1 MRKITRF
8 FIVILTMLM
17 TNNILFGQSELEN
30 FTKSETELKKLKKKE
45 LREYVSF
52 LENISDS
59 LLRKKNDNIVGLQSQ
74 LKEKKN
80 RIISIENEIEKLKAL
95 QSKLESEKSE
105 LQSEKSK
112 LESEKSE
119 LQSEKSELQSEKSK
133 LESEKSELE
142 NKLEKL
148 SILVSKNNEEL
159 NLLRKLNG
167 IENDTTK
174 NNQNIKE
181 KIGDGSVISVGELTL
196 SPNGYKYQNKP
207 YTGYLWNFQD
217 GNYIRGFR
225 QIRPGI
231 GYNGDETSGLYFGM
245 VKDGVKEG
253 IWVENKNEWTNTF
266 KITKYEKGKIN
277 NGFTLEI
284 DWDITYHLIKNKLR
298 LNNFFDS
305 LPDDFQFIEI
315 TENVEEQT
323 DNITK
328 NFKYEGNKTYVER
341 KKMELY
347 WKSLNPQEKIDFTKR
362 LYKVLCEELNKVE
375 KLSDLLIILDDF
387 TKNKFVL
394 KGNGWYVESTEM
406 GFKFDNY
413 NLGMKNGLSID
424 SKLKCTI
431 GSRTEHPSSEDVNQ
445 KKSCTYGWDIDVSH
459 YKNGELEGSS
469 IKGKYTYR
477 KDGTTRGVIKYPQ
490 FLDEKRYWKTY
501 RKGKNENLLKYLRKE
516 KSGVRNIYQRFEE
529 TSPNK
534 TDITFFTSKPEFIS
548 ISETDEYQLENYKQ
562 GKKDGVQTYYEKG
575 VLTLKE
581 EYSKGELNGDKEV
594 YKKGIIQSVETFSN
608 GVLTLKKIYENGII
622 KEEHYC
628 RGVKNSYGNVE
639 KFILKR
645 VIYVN
650 GNLNET
656 WYYKKDIG
664 FSDYYIQD
672 KDNTSKI
679 TKH

>member
-1 MRKITRF
+1 M
-8 FIVILTMLM
+8 VLLAMVM
-17 TNNILFGQSELEN
+17 TNNILFGQSELED
-30 FTKSETELKKLKKKE
+30 FTKSETELRKLKKKE

-74 LKEKKN
+74 LKEKKS
-80 RIISIENEIEKLKAL
+80 RIISIENEIVKLKTL
-95 QSKLESEKSE
+95 QSKLE
-105 LQSEKSK
+105 SEKSK

-119 LQSEKSELQSEKSK
+119 LESEKTK

-167 IENDTTK
+167 IKKDTTK
-174 NNQNIKE
+174 NNQNIK

-196 SPNGYKYQNKP
+196 TPNGYKYQNKP
-207 YTGYLWNFQD
+207 YTGYLWNLKE
-217 GNYIRGFR
+217 GNYIFDCHQSTESRD
-225 QIRPGI
+225 IRPNT
-231 GYNGDETSGLYFGM
+231 YQLSDLYFGM
-245 VKDGVKEG
+245 VKDGIKDG
-253 IWVENKNEWTNTF
+253 IWVESKNEWTNTL

-284 DWDITYHLIKNKLR
+284 DWDLSYFLIIEELKFK
-298 LNNFFDS
+298 NFFDS
-305 LPDDFQFIEI
+305 LPDNNQFIEVI
-315 TENVEEQT
+315 ENVEEQT
-323 DNITK
+323 DNVTYK
-328 NFKYEGNKTYVER
+328 FRYEGNKNYVRNKQIQEF
-341 KKMELY
+341 Y
-347 WKSLNPQEKIDFTKR
+347 KSLKSQEKIEFTKD
-362 LYKVLCEELNKVE
+362 LYKILTV
-375 KLSDLLIILDDF
+375 KLTQLENPMDLLL
-387 TKNKFVL
+387 L
-394 KGNGWYVESTEM
+394 LNGYITWKIDTYNSNHNLYNDHSDEQIT
-406 GFKFDNY
+406 FKIDNY
-413 NLGMKNGLSID
+413 KMGKKSGLSID
-424 SKLKCTI
+424 TKL
-431 GSRTEHPSSEDVNQ
+431 RTVLLDIPGDRIPDLNRTSNEDVNNQ
-445 KKSCTYGWDIDVSH
+445 ERWTYKWDVDVSN
-459 YKNGELEGSS
+459 YKNGELDSVS
-469 IKGKYTYR
+469 VKGKYTYI
-477 KDGTTRGVIKYPQ
+477 KDGINRGIVNFNEIQKSKNRYIYHKGDGVPRYDKIPKNIILEDPNLRVTR
-490 FLDEKRYWKTY
+490 T
-501 RKGKNENLLKYLRKE
+501 
-516 KSGVRNIYQRFEE
+516 FEE
-529 TSPNK
+529 TSTNK
-534 TDITFFTSKPEFIS
+534 TDVTFFISKPDFIS
-548 ISETDEYQLENYKQ
+548 IGETDEYELENYKQ

-628 RGVKNSYGNVE
+628 RGVKDSNGYIE

>member
-1 MRKITRF
+1 
-8 FIVILTMLM
+8 M
-17 TNNILFGQSELEN
+17 TNNILFGQSELED
-30 FTKSETELKKLKKKE
+30 FTKSETERSKLNKKE
-45 LREYVSF
+45 LREYISF

-59 LLRKKNDNIVGLQSQ
+59 LIRKKNDNIVGLQSQ
-74 LKEKKN
+74 LKEKKS
-80 RIISIENEIEKLKAL
+80 RIISIENEIVKLKTL
-95 QSKLESEKSE
+95 QSKLE
-105 LQSEKSK
+105 
-112 LESEKSE
+112 
-119 LQSEKSELQSEKSK
+119 SEKSK

-142 NKLEKL
+142 SEKTKLESEKSELENELDKL

-196 SPNGYKYQNKP
+196 SPSGYKYQNKP
-207 YTGYLWNFQD
+207 YTGYLWNLKE
-217 GNYIRGFR
+217 GNYIFDCHQYTESRDISPHTY
-225 QIRPGI
+225 QLS
-231 GYNGDETSGLYFGM
+231 DLYFGM
-245 VKDGVKEG
+245 VKGGVKDG
-253 IWVENKNEWTNTF
+253 IWVESKNEWTNIV

-284 DWDITYHLIKNKLR
+284 DWDLSYHLIIEELKFK
-298 LNNFFDS
+298 NFFDS
-305 LPDDFQFIEI
+305 LPDNNQFIEVN
-315 TENVEEQT
+315 ENVEEQT
-323 DNITK
+323 DNVTHK
-328 NFKYEGNKTYVER
+328 FKYEGNKNYVRNKQIQEFY
-341 KKMELY
+341 E
-347 WKSLNPQEKIDFTKR
+347 SLNSQEKIEFTKD
-362 LYKVLCEELNKVE
+362 LYKILAVKLNQVE
-375 KLSDLLIILDDF
+375 NPKDLLFL
-387 TKNKFVL
+387 L
-394 KGNGWYVESTEM
+394 NGYMT
-406 GFKFDNY
+406 FKIDTYNSNHNLYNEYSDEQITFKIDNY
-413 NLGMKNGLSID
+413 KMGKKSGLSID
-424 SKLKCTI
+424 TKL
-431 GSRTEHPSSEDVNQ
+431 RTVLLDIPDLTRTSNEAVNNQ
-445 KKSCTYGWDIDVSH
+445 ERWIYKWNIDVSN
-459 YKNGELEGSS
+459 YKNGELDSVS
-469 IKGKYTYR
+469 VKGEYKYTKDGINRGVVNFYEISKSKEKYTYF
-477 KDGTTRGVIKYPQ
+477 DGRETRYDKIP
-490 FLDEKRYWKTY
+490 
-501 RKGKNENLLKYLRKE
+501 KNIILEDPNLR
-516 KSGVRNIYQRFEE
+516 VTRTFEE
-529 TSPNK
+529 TSTNK
-534 TDITFFTSKPEFIS
+534 TDITFFISKPDFIS
-548 ISETDEYQLENYKQ
+548 ISETDEYELENYKQ

-628 RGVKNSYGNVE
+628 RGVKDSNGYIE

>member
-8 FIVILTMLM
+8 CMVLLTMLM

-30 FTKSETELKKLKKKE
+30 FTKSETELKKLNKKE
-45 LREYVSF
+45 LRKYISF

-74 LKEKKN
+74 LLEKKS
-80 RIISIENEIEKLKAL
+80 RIISIENEIEKLKTL
-95 QSKLESEKSE
+95 QSKLE
-105 LQSEKSK
+105 SEKSK
-112 LESEKSE
+112 LESEKSKLE
-119 LQSEKSELQSEKSK
+119 SKKSELQSEKSK

-167 IENDTTK
+167 IKKDTTK
-174 NNQNIKE
+174 NNQNIK

-207 YTGYLWNFQD
+207 YTGYLWNLKE
-217 GNYIRGFR
+217 GNYIYDCHQSTYDYEFELS
-225 QIRPGI
+225 
-231 GYNGDETSGLYFGM
+231 DLYFGM
-245 VKDGVKEG
+245 VKNGIKDG
-253 IWVENKNEWTNTF
+253 IWVENKKYSDNIVV
-266 KITKYEKGKIN
+266 ITKYEKGKIY

-305 LPDDFQFIEI
+305 LPNDFQFIEI

-323 DNITK
+323 DKITK

-347 WKSLNPQEKIDFTKR
+347 LKSLNPQEKIEFTKR

-375 KLSDLLIILDDF
+375 NLTDLLIILNDF
-387 TKNKFVL
+387 TKNKFVRTYGTI
-394 KGNGWYVESTEM
+394 GNSIEI

-413 NLGMKNGLSID
+413 DLGMKNGLSID
-424 SKLKCTI
+424 SKLTCMVPTNFI
-431 GSRTEHPSSEDVNQ
+431 NVFSYEGVNQ
-445 KKSCTYGWDIDVSH
+445 KESWTYSWDIDVSH

-469 IKGKYTYR
+469 IKGEYTYR
-477 KDGTTRGVIKYPQ
+477 KDGIKINRGVINYPQ
-490 FLDEKRYWKTY
+490 FTDEKRNRNSKT
-501 RKGKNENLLKYLRKE
+501 ENLLKYLRKE
-516 KSGVRNIYQRFEE
+516 GSRVSNITQTFEE
-529 TSPNK
+529 TSTNK
-534 TDITFFTSKPEFIS
+534 TDITFFTSKPDFIS
-548 ISETDEYQLENYKQ
+548 IGETDEYELENYKQ

-628 RGVKNSYGNVE
+628 RGVKDSYGNVE

-656 WYYKKDIG
+656 WFYKKDIG

>member
-1 MRKITRF
+1 MNRYHINMREIMRF
-8 FIVILTMLM
+8 CIVLFTIVM

-30 FTKSETELKKLKKKE
+30 FTKSETELKKLNKKE

-59 LLRKKNDNIVGLQSQ
+59 LLRKKNDNIVKLQSQ
-74 LKEKKN
+74 LIEKKS
-80 RIISIENEIEKLKAL
+80 RIISIENEMVKLKTL

-105 LQSEKSK
+105 LE
-112 LESEKSE
+112 
-119 LQSEKSELQSEKSK
+119 SEKSK

-167 IENDTTK
+167 IKKDTTK
-174 NNQNIKE
+174 NNQNIK
-181 KIGDGSVISVGELTL
+181 KIGDGSVMSVGELTL
-196 SPNGYKYQNKP
+196 TPNGYKYQNKP
-207 YTGYLWNFQD
+207 YTGYLWNFKE
-217 GNYIRGFR
+217 GNYIFDSHHH
-225 QIRPGI
+225 QS
-231 GYNGDETSGLYFGM
+231 TSNTRDGLYSSDLYFGM
-245 VKDGVKEG
+245 VKDGIKDG
-253 IWVENKNEWTNTF
+253 IWVENKKNSDN
-266 KITKYEKGKIN
+266 IVVIKYDEGKIY

-305 LPDDFQFIEI
+305 LPTDFQFIEI

-347 WKSLNPQEKIDFTKR
+347 LKSLNPQKKIEFTKR

-375 KLSDLLIILDDF
+375 NLTDLLIILNDF
-387 TKNKFVL
+387 TKNKFVRTYGTH
-394 KGNGWYVESTEM
+394 GNSIEI

-413 NLGMKNGLSID
+413 DLGMKNGLSID
-424 SKLKCTI
+424 SKLTCMVPTNFI
-431 GSRTEHPSSEDVNQ
+431 NVFSYEGVNQ
-445 KKSCTYGWDIDVSH
+445 KESWTYSWDIDVSH

-469 IKGKYTYR
+469 IKGEYTYR
-477 KDGTTRGVIKYPQ
+477 KDGIKINRGVIKYPQ
-490 FLDEKRYWKTY
+490 FADEKRNRNSKT
-501 RKGKNENLLKYLRKE
+501 ENLLKYLRKE
-516 KSGVRNIYQRFEE
+516 GSGVSSITQTFEE
-529 TSPNK
+529 TSTNK
-534 TDITFFTSKPEFIS
+534 TDITFFTSKPDFIS
-548 ISETDEYQLENYKQ
+548 IGETDEYELENYKQ

-575 VLTLKE
+575 LLTLKE
-581 EYSKGELNGDKEV
+581 KYSEGELNGDKEV

-628 RGVKNSYGNVE
+628 RGVKDSYGNVD

-656 WYYKKDIG
+656 WYYKKDIE
-664 FSDYYIQD
+664 FSYYYIQD
-672 KDNTSKI
+672 KDNTYKI
-679 TKH
+679 TNH

>member
-1 MRKITRF
+1 MREIKRF
-8 FIVILTMLM
+8 FIVVLTMVM

-30 FTKSETELKKLKKKE
+30 FTKSETELRKLKKKE

-80 RIISIENEIEKLKAL
+80 RIISIENEIEKLKTL
-95 QSKLESEKSE
+95 Q
-105 LQSEKSK
+105 SK

-167 IENDTTK
+167 IEKDTIQK
-174 NNQNIKE
+174 NHDIKE
-181 KIGDGSVISVGELTL
+181 IGDGSVISVGELTL

-207 YTGYLWNFQD
+207 YTGYLWNLKE
-217 GNYIRGFR
+217 GNYIYDCHQSTYDYEFELS
-225 QIRPGI
+225 
-231 GYNGDETSGLYFGM
+231 DLYFGM
-245 VKDGVKEG
+245 VKNGIKDG
-253 IWVENKNEWTNTF
+253 IWVENKKYSDNIVV
-266 KITKYEKGKIN
+266 ITKYEKGKIY

-305 LPDDFQFIEI
+305 LPNDFQFIEI

-347 WKSLNPQEKIDFTKR
+347 LESLNPQEKIDFTKR

-375 KLSDLLIILDDF
+375 KLSDLLIILNDF

-413 NLGMKNGLSID
+413 NLGLKNGLSID

-431 GSRTEHPSSEDVNQ
+431 GSRTEYPSSEDVNQ

-477 KDGTTRGVIKYPQ
+477 KDGITRGVIKYPQ
-490 FLDEKRYWKTY
+490 FVDEKRYWKTY
-501 RKGKNENLLKYLRKE
+501 RKGKTENLLKYLRKE

-664 FSDYYIQD
+664 FSDYYIRD
-672 KDNTSKI
+672 KDNISKI
-679 TKH
+679 NKH

>member
-8 FIVILTMLM
+8 CMVLLAMVM
-17 TNNILFGQSELEN
+17 TNNILFGQSELED
-30 FTKSETELKKLKKKE
+30 FTKSETELRKLKKKE

-59 LLRKKNDNIVGLQSQ
+59 LLRKKNDNIVWLQSQ
-74 LKEKKN
+74 LKEKKS
-80 RIISIENEIEKLKAL
+80 RIISIENEIEKLKTL

-119 LQSEKSELQSEKSK
+119 LEN
-133 LESEKSELE
+133 ELE
-142 NKLEKL
+142 NL

-167 IENDTTK
+167 IEKDTIQK
-174 NNQNIKE
+174 NHDIKE
-181 KIGDGSVISVGELTL
+181 IGDGSVISVGELTL
-196 SPNGYKYQNKP
+196 TPNGYKYQNKP

-253 IWVENKNEWTNTF
+253 IWVENKNEWTNTL

-284 DWDITYHLIKNKLR
+284 DWDLSYFLIIEELKFK
-298 LNNFFDS
+298 NFFDS
-305 LPDDFQFIEI
+305 LPDNNQFIEVI
-315 TENVEEQT
+315 ENVEEQT
-323 DNITK
+323 DNVTYK
-328 NFKYEGNKTYVER
+328 FRYEGNKNYVRNKQIQEF
-341 KKMELY
+341 Y
-347 WKSLNPQEKIDFTKR
+347 KSLKSQEKIEFTKD
-362 LYKVLCEELNKVE
+362 LYKILTV
-375 KLSDLLIILDDF
+375 KLTQLENPMDLLL
-387 TKNKFVL
+387 L
-394 KGNGWYVESTEM
+394 LNGYITWKIDTYNSNHNLYNDHSDEQIT
-406 GFKFDNY
+406 FKIDNY
-413 NLGMKNGLSID
+413 KMGKKSGLSID
-424 SKLKCTI
+424 TKL
-431 GSRTEHPSSEDVNQ
+431 RTVLLDIPGDRIPDLNRTSNEDVNNQ
-445 KKSCTYGWDIDVSH
+445 ERWTYKWDVDVSN
-459 YKNGELEGSS
+459 YKNGELDSVS
-469 IKGKYTYR
+469 VKGKYTYI
-477 KDGTTRGVIKYPQ
+477 KDGINRGIVNFNEIQKSKNRYIYHKGDGVPRYDKIPKNIILEDPNLRVTR
-490 FLDEKRYWKTY
+490 T
-501 RKGKNENLLKYLRKE
+501 
-516 KSGVRNIYQRFEE
+516 FEE

-628 RGVKNSYGNVE
+628 RGVKDSNGYIE

>member
-1 MRKITRF
+1 MRKITKF
-8 FIVILTMLM
+8 CMVLLTMVM
-17 TNNILFGQSELEN
+17 TNNILFGQSELED
-30 FTKSETELKKLKKKE
+30 FTKSETELKKLNKKE

-74 LKEKKN
+74 LKEKKS
-80 RIISIENEIEKLKAL
+80 RIISIENEIEKLKTL

-119 LQSEKSELQSEKSK
+119 LQSDKSK

-142 NKLEKL
+142 NKLENL

-159 NLLRKLNG
+159 NLLRKLYG
-167 IENDTTK
+167 IEKDTIQK
-174 NNQNIKE
+174 NHDIKE
-181 KIGDGSVISVGELTL
+181 IGDGSVISVGELTL
-196 SPNGYKYQNKP
+196 TPNGYKYQNKP
-207 YTGYLWNFQD
+207 YTGYLWNLKE
-217 GNYIRGFR
+217 GNYIFDCH
-225 QIRPGI
+225 QT
-231 GYNGDETSGLYFGM
+231 TSDRSVVTSDYIDLYFGM
-245 VKDGVKEG
+245 VKNGIKDG
-253 IWVENKNEWTNTF
+253 IWVENKKYSDNTVV
-266 KITKYEKGKIN
+266 ISKYDEGKIY

-347 WKSLNPQEKIDFTKR
+347 LKSLNPQEKIDFTKR

-375 KLSDLLIILDDF
+375 KLTDLLIILNDF
-387 TKNKFVL
+387 TKNKFVP
-394 KGNGWYVESTEM
+394 KYNVWYVESTEM
-406 GFKFDNY
+406 SFKFDNY
-413 NLGMKNGLSID
+413 DLGMKNGLSID

-431 GSRTEHPSSEDVNQ
+431 GSRTEHPSSKDVNQ
-445 KKSCTYGWDIDVSH
+445 KKSCTYGWDIDVSY

-490 FLDEKRYWKTY
+490 FVDEKRYWKTY
-501 RKGKNENLLKYLRKE
+501 RKGKTENLLKYLRKE
-516 KSGVRNIYQRFEE
+516 RSGVPNIYQRFEE

-562 GKKDGVQTYYEKG
+562 GKKDGVQSYYEKG

-628 RGVKNSYGNVE
+628 RGVKDSNGYIE

>member
-1 MRKITRF
+1 
-8 FIVILTMLM
+8 M
-17 TNNILFGQSELEN
+17 TNNILFGQSELED
-30 FTKSETELKKLKKKE
+30 FTKSETELRKLKKKE

-74 LKEKKN
+74 LKEKKS
-80 RIISIENEIEKLKAL
+80 RIISIENEIVKLKTL

-105 LQSEKSK
+105 LESEKTK

-119 LQSEKSELQSEKSK
+119 LESEKTK

-142 NKLEKL
+142 NKLENL

-167 IENDTTK
+167 LENDTTK
-174 NNQNIKE
+174 NNQINIE
-181 KIGDGSVISVGELTL
+181 IGDGSVISVGELTL
-196 SPNGYKYQNKP
+196 TPNGYKYQNKP

-217 GNYIRGFR
+217 GNYIEGFR

-245 VKDGVKEG
+245 VKDGFKEG
-253 IWVENKNEWTNTF
+253 IWVENKNEWTNTL

-284 DWDITYHLIKNKLR
+284 DWDLSYYLIIEELKFK
-298 LNNFFDS
+298 NFFDS
-305 LPDDFQFIEI
+305 LPDNNQFIEVN
-315 TENVEEQT
+315 ENVEEQT
-323 DNITK
+323 DNVTHK
-328 NFKYEGNKTYVER
+328 FKYEGNKNYVRNKQIQEF
-341 KKMELY
+341 Y
-347 WKSLNPQEKIDFTKR
+347 KSLNSQEKIEFTKD
-362 LYKVLCEELNKVE
+362 LYKILTVKLNQLE
-375 KLSDLLIILDDF
+375 NPMDLLL
-387 TKNKFVL
+387 L
-394 KGNGWYVESTEM
+394 LNGYITWKIDTYNSNHNSYKDYPDEQIT
-406 GFKFDNY
+406 FKIDNY
-413 NLGMKNGLSID
+413 KMGKKSGLSID
-424 SKLKCTI
+424 TKL
-431 GSRTEHPSSEDVNQ
+431 RTVFLDIPGHRIPYDSWTSNEGVNNQERWTYKWDV
-445 KKSCTYGWDIDVSH
+445 DVSN
-459 YKNGELEGSS
+459 YKNGELDSVS
-469 IKGKYTYR
+469 FKGEYKYTKDGINRGVVNFYEISKSKEKYTYF
-477 KDGTTRGVIKYPQ
+477 DGRETRYDKIP
-490 FLDEKRYWKTY
+490 
-501 RKGKNENLLKYLRKE
+501 KNIILEDPNL
-516 KSGVRNIYQRFEE
+516 SVRRTFEE
-529 TSPNK
+529 TSTNK
-534 TDITFFTSKPEFIS
+534 TDITFFISKPDFIS
-548 ISETDEYQLENYKQ
+548 ISETDEYELENYKQ

-608 GVLTLKKIYENGII
+608 GVLKLKKIYENGII

-628 RGVKNSYGNVE
+628 RGVKDSNGYIE

>member
-1 MRKITRF
+1 MREIKRF

-30 FTKSETELKKLKKKE
+30 FTKSETELRKLKKKE

-80 RIISIENEIEKLKAL
+80 RIISIENEIEKLKTL

-105 LQSEKSK
+105 LQSEKSE
-112 LESEKSE
+112 LQSEKSKLE
-119 LQSEKSELQSEKSK
+119 SEKSELQSEKSK

-167 IENDTTK
+167 IEKDTIQK
-174 NNQNIKE
+174 NHDIKE
-181 KIGDGSVISVGELTL
+181 IGDGSVISVGELTL

-207 YTGYLWNFQD
+207 YTGYLWNLKE
-217 GNYIRGFR
+217 GNYIYDCHQSTYDYEFELS
-225 QIRPGI
+225 
-231 GYNGDETSGLYFGM
+231 DLYFGM
-245 VKDGVKEG
+245 VKNGIKDG
-253 IWVENKNEWTNTF
+253 IWVENKKYSDNIVV
-266 KITKYEKGKIN
+266 ITKYEKGKIY

-305 LPDDFQFIEI
+305 LPNDFQFIEI

-347 WKSLNPQEKIDFTKR
+347 LESLNPQEKIDFTKR

-375 KLSDLLIILDDF
+375 KLSDLLIILNDF

-413 NLGMKNGLSID
+413 NLGLKNGLSID

-431 GSRTEHPSSEDVNQ
+431 GSRTEYPSSEDVNQ

-477 KDGTTRGVIKYPQ
+477 KDGITRGVIKYPQ
-490 FLDEKRYWKTY
+490 FVDEKRYWKTY
-501 RKGKNENLLKYLRKE
+501 RKGKTENLLKYLRKE

-664 FSDYYIQD
+664 FSDYYIRD
-672 KDNTSKI
+672 KDNISKI
-679 TKH
+679 NKH